1 MTLKVVAVMAVVLAV
16 VIIGCEMTGQTP
28 ADNTVKNEPVKQ
40 KDKEEAVAAQ
50 IEPEPADN
58 SFCYV
63 CHGNFVGEEISLN
76 HESAGVGCITCHGAS
91 GGHSSDEEGLKPPDI
106 MFAKE
111 KIDSACKK
119 CHITA
124 IAHPPKHCTD
134 CHGDHVMASRTRRW
148 NKDTGELIWDDGVR
162 TDLQTIYGEDKPL
175 VD

>member
-1 MTLKVVAVMAVVLAV
+1 MKLKIVVVTAVVLAL
-16 VIIGCEMTGQTP
+16 VIIGCEMTAQTP
-28 ADNTVKNEPVKQ
+28 ANYAGENESVKQ
-40 KDKEEAVAAQ
+40 ENKEAASVQ

-76 HESAGVGCITCHGAS
+76 HESAGVGCTTCHGPS
-91 GGHSSDEEGLKPPDI
+91 GGHSSDEDGLKPPDI

-119 CHITA
+119 CHTTA
-124 IAHPPKHCTD
+124 TAHPPKHCTD

-148 NKDTGELIWDDGVR
+148 DKNTGELIWDDGVR